1 MGRYAVSVESNDYI
15 NVCFW
20 RLVGFRLRYIW
31 GKGRSEFVG
40 NEFGIPGYAH
50 RVSEIVL
57 LNDEYVFL
65 GPNSKKFSAL
75 NQLFLPCFA

>member
-1 MGRYAVSVESNDYI
+1 MGRDAVRVKSNDYI
-15 NVCFW
+15 NVCFG
-20 RLVGFRLRYIW
+20 RLVGFRLGYIW
-31 GKGRSEFVG
+31 GKGRGEFVG

-65 GPNSKKFSAL
+65 GPNAKKFSAL